1 MSRKWLFLGSIILS
15 LLLSSCYKQKDTT
28 YIDEYDI
35 TLTYYDTDF
44 NFSTYTTFMVR
55 DSVMLYSD
63 YLKDEEIEKFYT
75 DGTSDDL
82 RALVIQEFKN
92 LGYTESNDIETAD
105 FVINPTIT
113 LMQKS
118 GMVYNWWWSYPGYW
132 GWYGGWYYKNTDYY
146 YYPPYWGWYPTASYY
161 NYKTGSMIMEM
172 ADGQSV
178 RDYRAWLEANQPSGD
193 MNSEDVPEI
202 LFRWTSQIDGVLG
215 DSGDYNNERAQRG
228 FNEAFEQSPYLKK

>member
-1 MSRKWLFLGSIILS
+1 MSRKWLFLGSIIMS
-15 LLLSSCYKQKDTT
+15 LLLSACYKQEDTT

-44 NFSTYTTFMVR
+44 SFVTYSTFMVR

-82 RALVIQEFKN
+82 RALVIQKFKN

-105 FVINPTIT
+105 FIINPTIT
-113 LMQKS
+113 LMQQS
-118 GMVYNWWWSYPGYW
+118 GLVYNWWWSYPGYW
-132 GWYGGWYYKNTDYY
+132 GWYGGWYYKNSDYY
-146 YYPPYWGWYPTASYY
+146 YYPPYWGWYPTVSYY

-178 RDYRAWLEANQPSGD
+178 RDYRAWLEANQPSGEA
-193 MNSEDVPEI
+193 NSEDVPEI
-202 LFRWTSQIDGVLG
+202 LFRWTAQMDGVLG
-215 DSGDYNNERAQRG
+215 SSGDYNSERAQRG